1 MRFPTPYGPPVH
13 PVLTKK
19 TFTRW
24 FSIFSPSI
32 FAYVI
37 GERGKNGAPK
47 QAENVA
53 SGSVMPRS
61 VPASLIVLPLKE
73 AHIAWRYYNKLIGGR
88 TTDASAVRKIL
99 AFGWPGILFE
109 IILLIFSNE
118 YAARVFSVRAASS

>member
-37 GERGKNGAPK
+37 GESGKNGAPK

-61 VPASLIVLPLKE
+61 VPASLLVYPLKKWY
-73 AHIAWRYYNKLIGGR
+73 IACSFVNLLIGGNVPE
-88 TTDASAVRKIL
+88 ASAVKNMM
-99 AFGWPGILFE
+99 AFGWPATLGETILSR
-109 IILLIFSNE
+109 FSNG
-118 YAARVFSVRAASS
+118 

>member
-61 VPASLIVLPLKE
+61 VPASLLVYPLKKWY
-73 AHIAWRYYNKLIGGR
+73 IACSFVNLLIGGS
-88 TTDASAVRKIL
+88 TPDASAVRKIIV
-99 AFGWPGILFE
+99 FGWPAILDDTILF
-109 IILLIFSNE
+109 IFSNG
-118 YAARVFSVRAASS
+118 YAARVFSVRVVSS